1 MVLRPAQSAFERLR
15 RATASIAI
23 RLVAFNI
30 LLVFLPAAGFLY
42 LDTYEEQLLASQE
55 FSMVQQGR
63 ILAAALSGRGPLEAA
78 EAERVLLSLGQRT
91 RARLRVFNDRG
102 ELLADSSHLGPRR
115 EPLEATSGSRPES
128 DETVSESRPDVR
140 TNLLYRLGAG
150 AVGLVK
156 RLLGRDETETE
167 SSSLRRGPPGLEEKI
182 DFGVDAALAGRY
194 GAETRKSPGQRSVT
208 LYSAIPIQSGGK
220 VVGAVQVSQS
230 TLRLLRDLYQ
240 VRLAIFQAF
249 LSSVLVAAVLS
260 FFVSGTIA
268 RPLRRLRREANE
280 LLDRRGHL
288 KGRFTGS
295 KRMDEIG
302 DLARALA
309 EQSRRLG
316 DHVSFIESFAADV
329 SHEFKN
335 PLASIRTATE
345 MLAES
350 ELPADRQR
358 FRLMV
363 EAEVARL
370 QKLLSAVREIT
381 QIDAQIDAEPPVP
394 VALGRLLAELV
405 EGFRRRVGSQAHL
418 VLDAPDEPL
427 TVLSSPDRL
436 AQACENMLDNALSFA
451 PCGSTVAVS
460 LIREGAEAVLRISDQ
475 GPGIPPEHLGR
486 VFDRFFSYRPEDPQ
500 ARRDHAGLG
509 LAIVKAIIEG
519 YGGSVS
525 AANGA
530 GGGAV
535 FTIRLPLGAA

>member
-1 MVLRPAQSAFERLR
+1 MRDLNPLRPAQSAFERLR
-15 RATASIAI
+15 RATASISI

-42 LDTYEEQLLASQE
+42 LDTYEEQLLQAQE
-55 FSMVQQGR
+55 VSMVQQGR
-63 ILAAALSGRGPLEAA
+63 ILAAALSGRGALETA
-78 EAERVLLSLGQRT
+78 EAERVLVELGQRT
-91 RARLRVFNDRG
+91 RARLRVFDAQG
-102 ELLADSSHLGPRR
+102 EVIADSSRLGPRR
-115 EPLEATSGSRPES
+115 EPDEAVS
-128 DETVSESRPDVR
+128 DSRPDVR
-140 TNLLYRLGAG
+140 TNPLYRLGAG
-150 AVGLVK
+150 AFALLN
-156 RLLGRDETETE
+156 RLLGRDEPNAY
-167 SSSLRRGPPGLEEKI
+167 SSDSRSPSAPPSNL
-182 DFGVDAALAGRY
+182 GVAEALAGRY
-194 GAETRKSPGQRSVT
+194 GAATRKSPGQRSVT
-208 LYSAIPIQSGGK
+208 LYSTIPIESGEK

-230 TLRLLRDLYQ
+230 TLRLLRDLYE
-240 VRLAIFQAF
+240 VRLAIFRAF
-249 LSSVLVAAVLS
+249 LASVLVAVVLS
-260 FFVSGTIA
+260 LFVSGTIA

-295 KRMDEIG
+295 KRLDEIG

-350 ELPADRQR
+350 ELPADRRR

-381 QIDAQIDAEPPVP
+381 QIDAQIDAEAP
-394 VALGRLLAELV
+394 VAVILEGLLGDLV
-405 EGFRRRVGSQAHL
+405 EGFRLRVADRGVRFL
-418 VLDAPDEPL
+418 LDVPGEPL

-436 AQACENMLDNALSFA
+436 AQACENVLDNALSFA
-451 PCGSTVAVS
+451 PPGSTVRVS
-460 LIREGAEAVLRISDQ
+460 LAREGAAAVIQITDQ
-475 GPGIPPEHLGR
+475 GAGIPPEHLGR
-486 VFDRFFSYRPEDPQ
+486 VFDRFFSYRPDNPL

-509 LAIVKAIIEG
+509 LAIVKAIVEG

-535 FTIRLPLGAA
+535 FEIRLPLAAG

>member
-1 MVLRPAQSAFERLR
+1 VRDLDPLRPARSVFARLR
-15 RATASIAI
+15 RATASIAV
-23 RLVAFNI
+23 RLAAFNI

-42 LDTYEEQLLASQE
+42 LNTYEEQLLQAQE
-55 FSMVQQGR
+55 RSMVQQGR
-63 ILAAALSGRGPLEAA
+63 VLAAALSGRGELDEA
-78 EAERVLLSLGQRT
+78 EAERVLVQLGQRT
-91 RARLRVFNDRG
+91 TARLRIFDADG
-102 ELLADSSHLGPRR
+102 EVIADSSRLGPQR
-115 EPLEATSGSRPES
+115 EPDGEAVSGSDRS
-128 DETVSESRPDVR
+128 GSAPDLR
-140 TNLLYRLGAG
+140 TNFLYRLGAG
-150 AVGLVK
+150 AFALLN
-156 RLLGRDETETE
+156 RLLGRDEPEAE
-167 SSSLRRGPPGLEEKI
+167 SYDRRAPAPTPPDLGL
-182 DFGVDAALAGRY
+182 DTALAGRY
-194 GAETRKSPGQRSVT
+194 GSGVRKTPGQRSIT
-208 LYSAIPIQSGGK
+208 LYSAIPIMNESK

-230 TLRLLRDLYQ
+230 TLRLLRDLYE

-249 LSSVLVAAVLS
+249 LASLLVAVVLT
-260 FFVSGTIA
+260 FFFAGTIA

-329 SHEFKN
+329 SHEFRN
-335 PLASIRTATE
+335 PLASIRTATD

-350 ELPADRQR
+350 ESPADRQR

-381 QIDAQIDAEPPVP
+381 RIDAQIDAEAPEPV
-394 VALGRLLAELV
+394 VLDRLLADLV
-405 EGFRRRVGSQAHL
+405 EGFRRRVPDGRVRFL
-418 VLDAPDEPL
+418 LDAPSEPL
-427 TVLSSPDRL
+427 TVRASPDRL
-436 AQACENMLDNALSFA
+436 AQACENVLDNALSFA
-451 PCGSTVAVS
+451 PPASTIRVS
-460 LIREGAEAVLRISDQ
+460 LAREGPAAVLTIADQ

-486 VFDRFFSYRPEDPQ
+486 VFDRFFSYRPDDPL

-509 LAIVKAIIEG
+509 LAIVKAIVEA

-525 AANGA
+525 AANEA

-535 FTIRLPLGAA
+535 FTMRLPLAA

>member
-1 MVLRPAQSAFERLR
+1 VKVLNPLRPAQSAFERFR

-42 LDTYEEQLLASQE
+42 LDTYEEQLLQAQE
-55 FSMVQQGR
+55 VSMVQQGR
-63 ILAAALSGRGPLEAA
+63 ILAAALSGRGPLDAA
-78 EAERVLLSLGQRT
+78 EAERVLVELGQRT
-91 RARLRVFNDRG
+91 RARLRVFDTAG
-102 ELLADSSHLGPRR
+102 QLIADSSRLGPRR
-115 EPLEATSGSRPES
+115 EPDEAIPGSQP
-128 DETVSESRPDVR
+128 TVR
-140 TNLLYRLGAG
+140 TNWLYRLGAG
-150 AVGLVK
+150 AFALLN
-156 RLLGRDETETE
+156 RLLGRDEPEAE
-167 SSSLRRGPPGLEEKI
+167 ISEYGSAPAEPENPV
-182 DFGVDAALAGRY
+182 DFGVMEALAGRY
-194 GAETRKSPGQRSVT
+194 GAATRKSPGQRSVT
-208 LYSAIPIQSGGK
+208 LYSAIPIQSGGE
-220 VVGAVQVSQS
+220 VIGAVQVSQS
-230 TLRLLRDLYQ
+230 TLRLLRDLYE

-249 LSSVLVAAVLS
+249 LASVLVAVVLS
-260 FFVSGTIA
+260 LFVSGTIA

-280 LLDRRGHL
+280 LLDRRGRL
-288 KGRFTGS
+288 KGRFKGS
-295 KRMDEIG
+295 KRRDEIG

-350 ELPADRQR
+350 ESPADRQR

-381 QIDAQIDAEPPVP
+381 QIDAQIDAEPPTP
-394 VALGRLLAELV
+394 VAMDRLLVELV
-405 EGFRRRVGSQAHL
+405 EGFRHRVAEEKVRFL
-418 VLDAPDEPL
+418 VESPGEPL
-427 TVLSSPDRL
+427 TVLTSPDRL
-436 AQACENMLDNALSFA
+436 AQACENVLDNALSFA
-451 PCGSTVAVS
+451 PEGSAVTVS
-460 LIREGAEAVLRISDQ
+460 LARERSEAVLCIADQ

-486 VFDRFFSYRPEDPQ
+486 VFDRFFSYRPADPF

-509 LAIVKAIIEG
+509 LAIVKAIVEG

-525 AANGA
+525 AANSPGR
-530 GGGAV
+530 GAV
-535 FTIRLPLGAA
+535 FTVRLPLAV